1 MAYFYLAEAGDWS
14 FRTVWHDRFFTV
26 LKHHP
31 ARTEKVEQADYIFLD
46 ADFALETNWPYY
58 GSQRKAILKGDRF
71 PTDEEILAFLF
82 DHPVSGYGKPLVLI
96 NMNPLAQWPAIAQVL
111 PDVVVVSHCHTLG
124 NYRVGIDVSF
134 PPMPLLDQHC
144 YPSRDR
150 STLLSFR
157 GANSHPVREQL
168 QRLHQPPEIAAEL
181 IQQSYWG
188 TLNYVDEAEGLS
200 AEQQVYTDLIARS
213 RFSVAPRGHDI
224 FSYRLLEVMAG
235 GAIPVILA
243 DDWVLPFSELL
254 DWSEFSLSVAED
266 RCWELPQLLQAISTD
281 QWQVMQ
287 QHLQQVY
294 QHYFYS
300 LARQVQTL
308 WQILDQR
315 SLHPSASEV
324 EIEAVL
330 LSQAERYRLKGDL
343 EAAATYLATLP
354 RSPARI
360 LEQARLALTQ
370 QQPKAALALLDS
382 MVMPEAEQGE
392 HYNLLG
398 VAQTQLGEW
407 DTAIAIYRQGLQA
420 QPHHPKLRTNLCVAL
435 RQQEQW
441 EEALALSQA
450 LLEEVPAA
458 IDRLLLQADTLN
470 LAGRYDQALSLYQ
483 QVVAREPERANAQL
497 AIAEILLRQGKAEG
511 WDIYEARFAAE
522 PSLAALAAHY
532 PQPRWQGVELGQ
544 RSLLVWGE
552 QGYGDQ
558 IQFSRYLWVLRDRY
572 PQARIQFQTDA
583 VLVPLFAEPLASL
596 GIKVIPAQI
605 TEELFDFQVPLL
617 SLPRLVWPSLKDIPY
632 REGWLP
638 CPLPPPREDQNH
650 KFRVGIVWL
659 AGQRAGIQKSATADR
674 RSCSLEA
681 MLELVRESMQRSD
694 LEVVSLQ
701 LGYEGRLPEGI
712 QDWSNRLVDFS
723 ATARVLMEL
732 DLLVTVDTA
741 IVHLA
746 GAMGT
751 PAKVLLAYPPDWRWQ
766 QNLEL
771 TWYSSIELCYFA
783 HLLSSF

>member
-1 MAYFYLAEAGDWS
+1 
-14 FRTVWHDRFFTV
+14 
-26 LKHHP
+26 
-31 ARTEKVEQADYIFLD
+31 
-46 ADFALETNWPYY
+46 
-58 GSQRKAILKGDRF
+58 
-71 PTDEEILAFLF
+71 
-82 DHPVSGYGKPLVLI
+82 
-96 NMNPLAQWPAIAQVL
+96 MNPLAQWPAIAQVL

-360 LEQARLALTQ
+360 LE
-370 QQPKAALALLDS
+370 
-382 MVMPEAEQGE
+382 
-392 HYNLLG
+392 
-398 VAQTQLGEW
+398 
-407 DTAIAIYRQGLQA
+407 
-420 QPHHPKLRTNLCVAL
+420 
-435 RQQEQW
+435 
-441 EEALALSQA
+441 
-450 LLEEVPAA
+450 
-458 IDRLLLQADTLN
+458 
-470 LAGRYDQALSLYQ
+470 
-483 QVVAREPERANAQL
+483 
-497 AIAEILLRQGKAEG
+497 
-511 WDIYEARFAAE
+511 
-522 PSLAALAAHY
+522 
-532 PQPRWQGVELGQ
+532 
-544 RSLLVWGE
+544 
-552 QGYGDQ
+552 
-558 IQFSRYLWVLRDRY
+558 
-572 PQARIQFQTDA
+572 
-583 VLVPLFAEPLASL
+583 
-596 GIKVIPAQI
+596 
-605 TEELFDFQVPLL
+605 
-617 SLPRLVWPSLKDIPY
+617 
-632 REGWLP
+632 
-638 CPLPPPREDQNH
+638 
-650 KFRVGIVWL
+650 
-659 AGQRAGIQKSATADR
+659 
-674 RSCSLEA
+674 
-681 MLELVRESMQRSD
+681 
-694 LEVVSLQ
+694 
-701 LGYEGRLPEGI
+701 
-712 QDWSNRLVDFS
+712 
-723 ATARVLMEL
+723 
-732 DLLVTVDTA
+732 
-741 IVHLA
+741 
-746 GAMGT
+746 
-751 PAKVLLAYPPDWRWQ
+751 
-766 QNLEL
+766 
-771 TWYSSIELCYFA
+771 
-783 HLLSSF
+783 